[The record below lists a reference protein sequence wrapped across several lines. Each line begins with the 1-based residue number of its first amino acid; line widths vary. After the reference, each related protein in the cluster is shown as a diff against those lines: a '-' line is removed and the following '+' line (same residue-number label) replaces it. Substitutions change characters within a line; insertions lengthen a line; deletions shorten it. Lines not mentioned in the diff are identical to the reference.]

1 MKKANFDK
9 KPRDAGS
16 LILYK
21 ITDNQI
27 YILMGRRPPSQKF
40 MPDIFVFPGGAVERE
55 DGYKAVMMAYGER
68 KPKHTNKPLKGFY
81 DKYKAEPARILKEFR
96 DQDVDDDAMG
106 KPIKVDIFNVGE
118 EVEVVGTTKGKGCA
132 GVFRRF
138 NYGGA
143 PASHGHHE
151 SYRGTGAI
159 GMHTYPGRVLKG
171 MGMPGRMG
179 GKTKHLKNLEIVRV
193 DVDNNVLFLKGAVP
207 GANGGL
213 LRIFKS

>member
-1 MKKANFDK
+1 MSALLGKKVGMTQVFNDK
-9 KPRDAGS
+9 GDCVPV
-16 LILYK
+16 
-21 ITDNQI
+21 TVVQ
-27 YILMGRRPPSQKF
+27 
-40 MPDIFVFPGGAVERE
+40 VERCVPVLRRTVE
-55 DGYKAVMMAYGER
+55 KDGYSAVMLAYGDR
-68 KPKHTNKPLKGFY
+68 KLKHTNKPLKGFY
-81 DKYKAEPARILKEFR
+81 SKHKVEPAKVLKEFR
-96 DQDVDDDAMG
+96 NQDVDDDAMG
-106 KPIKVDIFNVGE
+106 KPIKVDIFSAGDA
-118 EVEVVGTTKGKGCA
+118 VEVVGVTKGRGFS

-151 SYRGTGAI
+151 SYRGTGSI

-179 GKTKHLKNLEIVRV
+179 GKAKHLKNLEVVRV
-193 DVDNNVLFLKGAVP
+193 DVENNVLLLKGSVP

>member
-1 MKKANFDK
+1 MSALLGKKVGMTQVFNDK
-9 KPRDAGS
+9 GDCVPV
-16 LILYK
+16 
-21 ITDNQI
+21 TVVQ
-27 YILMGRRPPSQKF
+27 
-40 MPDIFVFPGGAVERE
+40 VERCVPVLRRTVE
-55 DGYKAVMMAYGER
+55 KDGYSAVMLAYGDR
-68 KPKHTNKPLKGFY
+68 KLKHTNKPLKGFY
-81 DKYKAEPARILKEFR
+81 SKHKVEPAKVLKEFR
-96 DQDVDDDAMG
+96 NQDIDDGAMG
-106 KPIKVDIFNVGE
+106 KPIKVDIFSAGDA
-118 EVEVVGTTKGKGCA
+118 VEVVGVTKGRGFS

-151 SYRGTGAI
+151 SYRGTGSI

-179 GKTKHLKNLEIVRV
+179 GKAKHLKNLEVVRV
-193 DVDNNVLFLKGAVP
+193 DVENNVLLLKGSVP

>member
-1 MKKANFDK
+1 MSALLGKKVGMTQVFNDK
-9 KPRDAGS
+9 GDCVPV
-16 LILYK
+16 
-21 ITDNQI
+21 TVVQ
-27 YILMGRRPPSQKF
+27 
-40 MPDIFVFPGGAVERE
+40 VERCVPVLRRTVE
-55 DGYKAVMMAYGER
+55 KDGYSAVMLAYGDR
-68 KPKHTNKPLKGFY
+68 KLKHTSKPLKGFY
-81 DKYKAEPARILKEFR
+81 SKHKVEPAKVLKEFKN
-96 DQDVDDDAMG
+96 QDIDDDAMG
-106 KPIKVDIFNVGE
+106 KPIKVDIFSAGD
-118 EVEVVGTTKGKGCA
+118 EVEVVGVTKGRGFS

-151 SYRGTGAI
+151 SYRGTGSI

-179 GKTKHLKNLEIVRV
+179 GKTKHLKNLEVVQV
-193 DVDNNVLFLKGAVP
+193 DVENNVLLLKGSVP

>member
-1 MKKANFDK
+1 MSALLGKKVGMTQVFNDK
-9 KPRDAGS
+9 GDCVPV
-16 LILYK
+16 
-21 ITDNQI
+21 TVVQ
-27 YILMGRRPPSQKF
+27 
-40 MPDIFVFPGGAVERE
+40 VERCVPVLRRTVE
-55 DGYKAVMMAYGER
+55 KDGYSAVMLAYGDR
-68 KPKHTNKPLKGFY
+68 KLKHTSRPLKGFY
-81 DKYKAEPARILKEFR
+81 SKHKVEPAKVLKEFKN
-96 DQDVDDDAMG
+96 QDIDDDAMG
-106 KPIKVDIFNVGE
+106 KPIKVDIFSAGD
-118 EVEVVGTTKGKGCA
+118 EVEVVGVTKGRGFS

-151 SYRGTGAI
+151 SYRGTGSI

-179 GKTKHLKNLEIVRV
+179 GNTKHLKNLEVVQV
-193 DVDNNVLFLKGAVP
+193 DVENNVLLLKGSVP

>member
-1 MKKANFDK
+1 MSALLGKKVGMTQVFNDK
-9 KPRDAGS
+9 GDCVPV
-16 LILYK
+16 
-21 ITDNQI
+21 TVVQ
-27 YILMGRRPPSQKF
+27 
-40 MPDIFVFPGGAVERE
+40 VERCVPVLRRTVE
-55 DGYKAVMMAYGER
+55 KDGYSAVMLAYGDR

-81 DKYKAEPARILKEFR
+81 SKHKVEPAKVLKEFR
-96 DQDVDDDAMG
+96 NQDVDDDAMG
-106 KPIKVDIFNVGE
+106 KPIKVDIFSAGD
-118 EVEVVGTTKGKGCA
+118 EVEVVGVTKGRGFS

-151 SYRGTGAI
+151 SYRGTGSI

-179 GKTKHLKNLEIVRV
+179 GKTKHLKNLEVVQV
-193 DVDNNVLFLKGAVP
+193 DVENNVLLLKGSVP

>member
-1 MKKANFDK
+1 MSALLAKKVGMTQVFNDK
-9 KPRDAGS
+9 GDCVPV
-16 LILYK
+16 
-21 ITDNQI
+21 TVVQ
-27 YILMGRRPPSQKF
+27 
-40 MPDIFVFPGGAVERE
+40 VERCVPVLRRTVE
-55 DGYKAVMMAYGER
+55 KDGYSAVMLAYGNR
-68 KPKHTNKPLKGFY
+68 KLKHTNKPLKGFY
-81 DKYKAEPARILKEFR
+81 SKHKVEPAKVLKEFR
-96 DQDVDDDAMG
+96 NQDVDDDAMG
-106 KPIKVDIFNVGE
+106 KPIKVDIFSAGD
-118 EVEVVGTTKGKGCA
+118 EVEVVGVTKGRGFS

-151 SYRGTGAI
+151 SYRGTGSI

-179 GKTKHLKNLEIVRV
+179 GKTKHLKNLEVVQV
-193 DVDNNVLFLKGAVP
+193 DVENNVLLLKGSVP

>member
-1 MKKANFDK
+1 MSALLGKKLGMTQIFNDRGDSVPVTVVQVEK
-9 KPRDAGS
+9 CVP
-16 LILYK
+16 ILK
-21 ITDNQI
+21 RT
-27 YILMGRRPPSQKF
+27 
-40 MPDIFVFPGGAVERE
+40 VEK
-55 DGYKAVMMAYGER
+55 DGYKAVMLAYGER

-81 DKYKAEPARILKEFR
+81 DKHKAEPARILKEFR

-118 EVEVVGTTKGKGCA
+118 EVEVVGTTKGRGFA
-132 GVFRRF
+132 GVFKRF

-151 SYRGTGAI
+151 SYRGTGSI

-179 GKTKHLKNLEIVRV
+179 GKTKHLKNLKIVRV

>member
-1 MKKANFDK
+1 MSALLGKKVGMTQVFNDK
-9 KPRDAGS
+9 GDCVPV
-16 LILYK
+16 
-21 ITDNQI
+21 TVVQ
-27 YILMGRRPPSQKF
+27 
-40 MPDIFVFPGGAVERE
+40 VERCVPVLRRTVE
-55 DGYKAVMMAYGER
+55 KDGYSAVMLAYGNR
-68 KPKHTNKPLKGFY
+68 KLKHTNKPLKGFY
-81 DKYKAEPARILKEFR
+81 SKHKVEPAKVLKEFR
-96 DQDVDDDAMG
+96 NQDVDDDAMG
-106 KPIKVDIFNVGE
+106 KPIKVDIFSAGD
-118 EVEVVGTTKGKGCA
+118 EVEVVGVTKGRGFS

-151 SYRGTGAI
+151 SYRGTGSI

-179 GKTKHLKNLEIVRV
+179 GKTKHLKNLEVVQV
-193 DVDNNVLFLKGAVP
+193 DVENNVLLLKGSVP

>member
-1 MKKANFDK
+1 MSALLGKKVGMTQVFNDK
-9 KPRDAGS
+9 GDCVPV
-16 LILYK
+16 
-21 ITDNQI
+21 TVVQ
-27 YILMGRRPPSQKF
+27 
-40 MPDIFVFPGGAVERE
+40 VERCVPVLRRTVE
-55 DGYKAVMMAYGER
+55 KDGYSAVMLAYGDR

-81 DKYKAEPARILKEFR
+81 SKHKVEPAKVLREFR
-96 DQDVDDDAMG
+96 NQDIDDGAMG
-106 KPIKVDIFNVGE
+106 KPIKVNIFSAGDA
-118 EVEVVGTTKGKGCA
+118 VEVVGVTKGRGFS

-151 SYRGTGAI
+151 SYRGTGSI

-179 GKTKHLKNLEIVRV
+179 GKTKHLKNLEVVQV
-193 DVDNNVLFLKGAVP
+193 DVENNVLLLKGSVP